1 MKISNL
7 LARIF
12 LTRKCIICSEPIS
25 YDEKIPFC
33 SDCQTHWKAFL
44 EMKCHRCGRK
54 SDECTCIPSQIKESS
69 RYGAVWCVF
78 YDSKSKLVANNL
90 VFKLKR
96 EYNRDII
103 SFFASEMIK
112 NLKSLL
118 IRHGINYKECIVTYA
133 PRRRRVERKYGFDQS
148 KLLAKEIGRQLS
160 IEVKPTLIN
169 KGKRAQKLLTKEERR
184 KNAQTSYFLKK
195 NLDLSGKTVLL
206 VDDLITSGA
215 TMKAA
220 SELLYKVGA
229 NDVIPVAFAKD
240 NR

>member
-1 MKISNL
+1 M
-7 LARIF
+7 
-12 LTRKCIICSEPIS
+12 
-25 YDEKIPFC
+25 
-33 SDCQTHWKAFL
+33 
-44 EMKCHRCGRK
+44 
-54 SDECTCIPSQIKESS
+54 
-69 RYGAVWCVF
+69 
-78 YDSKSKLVANNL
+78 
-90 VFKLKR
+90 
-96 EYNRDII
+96 
-103 SFFASEMIK
+103 
-112 NLKSLL
+112 
-118 IRHGINYKECIVTYA
+118 TYA
-133 PRRRRVERKYGFDQS
+133 PRRRRVEKKYGFDQS

-184 KNAQTSYFLKK
+184 KNAQASYFLKK
-195 NLDLSGKTVLL
+195 NLNLSGKTVLL